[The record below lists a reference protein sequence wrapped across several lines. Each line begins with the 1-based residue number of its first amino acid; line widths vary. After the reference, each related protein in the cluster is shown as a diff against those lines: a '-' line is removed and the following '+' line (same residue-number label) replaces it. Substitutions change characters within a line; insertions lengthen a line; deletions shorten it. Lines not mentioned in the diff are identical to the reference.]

1 MNPPPRQ
8 KEWNRDALVL
18 GVWGG
23 MARME
28 DLKKAATAG
37 CPARRHGNRDGT
49 DVLSQKKEMPRK
61 GQAKCPA
68 TRCWKKGTLQHGS
81 GKEYGTEALVE

>member
-1 MNPPPRQ
+1 
-8 KEWNRDALVL
+8 
-18 GVWGG
+18 
-23 MARME
+23 MARGE

-37 CPARRHGNRDGT
+37 CPARRHGNRD
-49 DVLSQKKEMPRK
+49 DVRVLAQMFCHGKRKCRGK

-68 TRCWKKGTLQHGS
+68 TRCWKKGTLQCGS